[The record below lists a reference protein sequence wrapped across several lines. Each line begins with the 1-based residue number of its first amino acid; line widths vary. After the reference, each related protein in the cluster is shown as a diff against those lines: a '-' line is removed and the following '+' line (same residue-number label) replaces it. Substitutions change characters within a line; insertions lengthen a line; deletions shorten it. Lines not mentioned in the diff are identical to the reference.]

1 MYFPVIGFKLSQRKS
16 YAPSGVKL
24 PPPHDIATQTPP
36 LHIGVAESVQSA
48 DAEHPSPGAPLTG
61 GKPPLPEQ
69 LPRPL
74 LPEAPPRSKGGP
86 LGGPA
91 GPLGGPAGPLGGPA
105 SPLGGPAGPLG
116 GPAGP
121 RGGPASGAPKPIS
134 LRWWSKGRGSPLAK
148 LPAFNSDIIMIHRI
162 MVAMQRVCN
171 GHSTKD
177 LG

>member
-1 MYFPVIGFKLSQRKS
+1 MVYFPVIGFKLSQRKS
-16 YAPSGVKL
+16 YASSGVKL

-48 DAEHPSPGAPLTG
+48 DAEHPSPGAPLAG
-61 GKPPLPEQ
+61 GEPPLPEQ

-91 GPLGGPAGPLGGPA
+91 GPMGGPA
-105 SPLGGPAGPLG
+105 SPLGGPAGPL
-116 GPAGP
+116 
-121 RGGPASGAPKPIS
+121 GGPASGAPKPIS

-148 LPAFNSDIIMIHRI
+148 LPTFNSDIIMIHRI